1 MQDVQP
7 REIEGEYKQIG
18 QSSSRIQMRLSMPH
32 KATVPQPAKVVDLA
46 CSQRAA
52 ATSAGSDSQLAAHE
66 RKGPLVHVI
75 GCMGTGMLLTTG
87 VNASRLGLAS
97 IRSSPEDTHS

>member
-1 MQDVQP
+1 MSCT
-7 REIEGEYKQIG
+7 I
-18 QSSSRIQMRLSMPH
+18 SSHSLILYIKLRSLSMLLH
-32 KATVPQPAKVVDLA
+32 T
-46 CSQRAA
+46 SQRYLSRYLHCGVRLH
-52 ATSAGSDSQLAAHE
+52 ATDSQLAARE
-66 RKGPLVHVI
+66 VKGPLVHEGEYMYHVI